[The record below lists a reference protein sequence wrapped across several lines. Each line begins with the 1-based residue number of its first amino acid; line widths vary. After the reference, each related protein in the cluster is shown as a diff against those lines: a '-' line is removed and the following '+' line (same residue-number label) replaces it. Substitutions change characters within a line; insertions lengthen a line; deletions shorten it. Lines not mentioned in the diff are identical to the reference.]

1 MLLQEVS
8 VSRESL
14 LRTACEEIGYDP
26 SLTTLA
32 PYGNEIMDAAIA
44 FMKDWC
50 QDTGKVSLHRSG
62 SYPYNLRQLWNAHET
77 YKTAHALSS
86 RYWTTPVVRHLD
98 QYGFSQLPSIKDWY
112 EMDRYTGKVPR
123 RQIRTY
129 AAKLSSAIEYIDL
142 LRSAAQGVFGQ
153 DPYHLSVAK
162 ATLKKLGVPC
172 D

>member
-14 LRTACEEIGYDP
+14 LRTACEEIGYNP

-32 PYGNEIMDAAIA
+32 PYGNEIMDAATA

-50 QDTGKVSLHRSG
+50 QDTSKVSLNRSS
-62 SYPYNLRQLWNAHET
+62 SYPYNLRQLSHADQIF
-77 YKTAHALSS
+77 KTAHATLS
-86 RYWTTPVVRHLD
+86 RYWDSQVSRYLER
-98 QYGFSQLPSIKDWY
+98 YGFNDLPSIKEWY
-112 EMDRYTGKVPR
+112 EMDTYTGKVPR

-129 AAKLSSAIEYIDL
+129 ASKLSSAIEYIDL

-153 DPYHLSVAK
+153 DPYHLSIAK